1 MIGFRILQGIGGAF
15 VTANS
20 GAVISDLYPPERRG
34 RAYGY
39 NSIGFSLG
47 AVLGIVLGGAI
58 VTYVSWRWIFWIN
71 VPIGIAAVALAARV
85 LRDRGERARRHLDMT
100 GMVTLGLGLFGVL
113 WAMTKLATSPL
124 DASVVGYLA
133 GGVVFLALFV
143 VAEQRQREPMLDLS
157 LLKIPGMAP
166 SLLAALFQGLANFAV
181 LFLVIMYL
189 QGPRGLSPLHASL
202 LLVPGYVI
210 GSAVGPPTN
219 LDHIFMLFEFR
230 CGQEMQASRLAA
242 KRASPSELREIEAAV
257 QACRHGLTRGDNAE
271 FERGDD
277 AFHRGVASASHNFF
291 LVSAVREAR
300 MLQRQASVIGI
311 SGVGGHAEAAII
323 EHEAIYSAI
332 RDGDPDAAA
341 QATSV
346 HLDKTLEDYR
356 REIQRRVFG

>member
-1 MIGFRILQGIGGAF
+1 MDKIITGQGLRSYVPALRRRRWDVEYVDGLPLPNDRGEAPADGHAGRGTSGAYRPRYQVVAERILQLIG
-15 VTANS
+15 
-20 GAVISDLYPPERRG
+20 DQ
-34 RAYGY
+34 
-39 NSIGFSLG
+39 
-47 AVLGIVLGGAI
+47 
-58 VTYVSWRWIFWIN
+58 
-71 VPIGIAAVALAARV
+71 V
-85 LRDRGERARRHLDMT
+85 LRPGDRMPTE
-100 GMVTLGLGLFGVL
+100 
-113 WAMTKLATSPL
+113 KELATRLGTSRTVVR
-124 DASVVGYLA
+124 DAIKI
-133 GGVVFLALFV
+133 
-143 VAEQRQREPMLDLS
+143 LS
-157 LLKIPGMAP
+157 ATGQVRAQKG
-166 SLLAALFQGLANFAV
+166 
-181 LFLVIMYL
+181 
-189 QGPRGLSPLHASL
+189 RGL
-202 LLVPGYVI
+202 YVAD
-210 GSAVGPPTN
+210 GQSMLGTTRCGGFFAPTN

-230 CGQEMQASRLAA
+230 RGQEMQASRLAA

-346 HLDKTLEDYR
+346 HLDNTLEDYR